1 MEARALEEY
10 HVQWFGLSRPRL
22 PTRSI
27 GVLLP
32 RGTLWAVFSDVGML
46 TRSNAVVVSAQGCF
60 FFDKP

>member
-1 MEARALEEY
+1 MEASALEEY

-32 RGTLWAVFSDVGML
+32 SGTLWAVFYVGTL
-46 TRSNAVVVSAQGCF
+46 TRSNAVVVPAQGSF
-60 FFDKP
+60 FVDEP